1 MPKMVISMF
10 VKYIF
15 DDATLL
21 ETLALKCRMSQLAV
35 TQRRRHEAEEVRY
48 ICERLAS
55 DCVLKVGHDSILRV
69 AKCQYLDR
77 SNL

>member
-1 MPKMVISMF
+1 MVISMF

-55 DCVLKVGHDSILRV
+55 DCVRLDMILSSELQNV
-69 AKCQYLDR
+69 
-77 SNL
+77 NI

>member
-55 DCVLKVGHDSILRV
+55 DCVRLDMILSSELQNV
-69 AKCQYLDR
+69 
-77 SNL
+77 NI